1 MMQVG
6 KPVTGEEFIGREAE
20 IEMMIEY
27 ISMGQNMVLIAPR
40 RFGKTSL
47 VQEVLNRVKQKKNYK
62 AFVDVFNHAT
72 LDSLSESITAEV
84 LHNHGLRD
92 TFRKV
97 KDSAVDMFK
106 HVKLKSVIEDFEFV
120 LSFSDKTVPPLDR
133 FSMSLD
139 FINDFSAKHKKKM
152 AFAFDEFGDIV
163 KYDKTKELTK
173 MVRAKLQ
180 QQESAV
186 YIFSG
191 SYESVMQSMFVD
203 SKSPF
208 YRMARI
214 IDLGYLDF
222 NALEK
227 HFITQ
232 FKKNKLTNKN
242 NLIEDTLDLFKGHPY
257 YAQLALQQIYLFQR
271 LNKEVPN
278 LEELIEEMLAS
289 DHGYLERLWEDLS
302 SSKENVYVLKHL
314 TLQADGVYSMAK
326 DHQINASRTL
336 KHLNG
341 LGIIYKE
348 DGGYYFYDPLF
359 EIWIAR
365 NISS

>member
-1 MMQVG
+1 
-6 KPVTGEEFIGREAE
+6 
-20 IEMMIEY
+20 
-27 ISMGQNMVLIAPR
+27 
-40 RFGKTSL
+40 
-47 VQEVLNRVKQKKNYK
+47 
-62 AFVDVFNHAT
+62 
-72 LDSLSESITAEV
+72 
-84 LHNHGLRD
+84 
-92 TFRKV
+92 
-97 KDSAVDMFK
+97 MFK